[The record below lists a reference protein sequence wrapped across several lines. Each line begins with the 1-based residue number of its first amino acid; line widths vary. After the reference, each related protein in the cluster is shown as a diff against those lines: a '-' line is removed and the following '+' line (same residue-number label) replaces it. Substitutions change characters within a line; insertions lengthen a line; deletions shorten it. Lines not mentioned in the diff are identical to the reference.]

1 MVDRRAARRMG
12 GLSLHTSAAT
22 PTIAHLRL
30 ASDDLHPDAEQLRLA
45 LEAAG
50 RQPQLTTVRT
60 SALFPGTVALFAAAG
75 FSTVSRLVL
84 LRAEL
89 DTSPAPARGGSMPA
103 GGGAAARTVAVRR
116 REFTQLA
123 EIDHAAFGRGW
134 SHDAEDLLAVCAAT
148 PTHRVAARTAA
159 RRFAGR
165 RQLTAFAIAGATATT
180 GYLQRLSVHPSHH
193 RNGHGAALTRDALA
207 WMRARHLRACLV
219 NTGVD
224 NVAALAL
231 YTALGFRRLDDELHV
246 MEFDLRAR
254 PTSESSSPGS
264 STTGRVAR

>member
-1 MVDRRAARRMG
+1 M
-12 GLSLHTSAAT
+12 
-22 PTIAHLRL
+22 
-30 ASDDLHPDAEQLRLA
+30 
-45 LEAAG
+45 
-50 RQPQLTTVRT
+50 RT

-165 RQLTAFAIAGATATT
+165 RQLTAFASPVPPPPATCARPSTPATTATVGAVDAGWRGCQAPAGAQNTGATT
-180 GYLQRLSVHPSHH
+180 SRRYAG
-193 RNGHGAALTRDALA
+193 TALA
-207 WMRARHLRACLV
+207 S
-219 NTGVD
+219 
-224 NVAALAL
+224 
-231 YTALGFRRLDDELHV
+231 DD
-246 MEFDLRAR
+246 
-254 PTSESSSPGS
+254 
-264 STTGRVAR
+264 STTSCT